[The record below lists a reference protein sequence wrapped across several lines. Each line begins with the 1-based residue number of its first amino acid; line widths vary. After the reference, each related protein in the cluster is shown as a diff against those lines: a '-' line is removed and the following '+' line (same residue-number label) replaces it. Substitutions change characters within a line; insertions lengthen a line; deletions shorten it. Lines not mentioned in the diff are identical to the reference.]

1 MGIKDKI
8 KNKNK
13 DKNNVANAQGEL
25 PLEVTTEDKKSPA
38 TERAENA
45 RMAVMKAQAK
55 AQAEQEVK
63 QQEEQQRIAEAE
75 KARNKKKADKQDEQD
90 AYDNALEKAREDVQT
105 NLEKKEDLK
114 LIGKGDGLFGFGGLS
129 GLVTK
134 ADTLTAEEKQ
144 KLNEQAER
152 EQGKDVSKLKGE
164 TSDLEKENVE
174 ENKNSAENQIKA
186 MEDLLKK
193 HIDLMDN
200 SYIYNELPRTIRQA
214 YKSGKFGEVMTDDLR
229 NQYRAEMK
237 KPESERDKDI
247 LEKYKNAKDAQHAKN
262 YYILDAIGT
271 GLTNV
276 GSALQGGQGGKE
288 TKWNQLQG
296 SRIADAQQRY
306 KDLLDTKANEVIKS
320 AENAGIMNRENE
332 KALRTLY
339 QDRRLQPL
347 LNKLDVD
354 TQTQLLRLIDQKA
367 GALSFETFINALALQ
382 LMNDP
387 KGAVSG
393 VFGAVDKLK

>member
-1 MGIKDKI
+1 MADVLQGKLDLEETPKTKEEIKAEKQ
-8 KNKNK
+8 KQKEEEK
-13 DKNNVANAQGEL
+13 A
-25 PLEVTTEDKKSPA
+25 KK
-38 TERAENA
+38 EEE
-45 RMAVMKAQAK
+45 KAKKEEEKQAK
-55 AQAEQEVK
+55 AEQKK
-63 QQEEQQRIAEAE
+63 QEREE
-75 KARNKKKADKQDEQD
+75 KKAEREQ
-90 AYDNALEKAREDVQT
+90 KT
-105 NLEKKEDLK
+105 KEFIDS
-114 LIGKGDGLFGFGGLS
+114 INPFS
-129 GLVTK
+129 GISNVMTK
-134 ADTLTAEEKQ
+134 ASELTEEEKQ

-152 EQGKDVSKLKGE
+152 EQAKDVSKLKDE
-164 TSDLEKENVE
+164 TSELEKENVE
-174 ENKNSAENQIKA
+174 ENRKSAENQIKA

-193 HIDLMDN
+193 RIDLMDN
-200 SYIYNELPRTIRQA
+200 SPIYNELPRTIRQA

-229 NQYRAEMK
+229 NQFRAEMK
-237 KPESERDKDI
+237 KPVSERDTDI
-247 LEKYKNAKDAQHAKN
+247 LEKYKNAKDAQHARN
-262 YYILDAIGT
+262 YFILDAIST

-306 KDLLDTKANEVIKS
+306 KDLLDTKANEVIKA
-320 AENAGIMNRENE
+320 AENAGVMNRENE

-393 VFGAVDKLK
+393 VFGTVDKLK

>member
-1 MGIKDKI
+1 MA
-8 KNKNK
+8 
-13 DKNNVANAQGEL
+13 NVLQGEL
-25 PLEVTTEDKKSPA
+25 DLEETPKTKQEIK
-38 TERAENA
+38 AE
-45 RMAVMKAQAK
+45 
-55 AQAEQEVK
+55 K
-63 QQEEQQRIAEAE
+63 QKQKEAE
-75 KARNKKKADKQDEQD
+75 KAKKEAEKQAKAEQ
-90 AYDNALEKAREDVQT
+90 KA
-105 NLEKKEDLK
+105 EKK
-114 LIGKGDGLFGFGGLS
+114 
-129 GLVTK
+129 
-134 ADTLTAEEKQ
+134 
-144 KLNEQAER
+144 AER
-152 EQGKDVSKLKGE
+152 EQKTKEFLDSINPFSGITNVMTKTSDLTEEEKATLNKAAEEEQAKDVSKLKDE
-164 TSDLEKENVE
+164 TSELEKENVE
-174 ENKNSAENQIKA
+174 ENKKSAENQIKA

-229 NQYRAEMK
+229 NQFRAEMK

-247 LEKYKNAKDAQHAKN
+247 LEKYKNAKDAQHARN

>member
-1 MGIKDKI
+1 MAD
-8 KNKNK
+8 
-13 DKNNVANAQGEL
+13 VLQGEL
-25 PLEVTTEDKKSPA
+25 DLEETPKTKEEIK
-38 TERAENA
+38 AE
-45 RMAVMKAQAK
+45 
-55 AQAEQEVK
+55 K
-63 QQEEQQRIAEAE
+63 QKQKEAE
-75 KARNKKKADKQDEQD
+75 KAQKEKEKQAKAEKKKQE
-90 AYDNALEKAREDVQT
+90 RE
-105 NLEKKEDLK
+105 EKK
-114 LIGKGDGLFGFGGLS
+114 
-129 GLVTK
+129 
-134 ADTLTAEEKQ
+134 
-144 KLNEQAER
+144 AER
-152 EQGKDVSKLKGE
+152 EQKTKDFLDSINPFSDVNNVMTKARELTEEEKATLNKEAEEEQIKDVAKLKDE
-164 TSDLEKENVE
+164 TSELEKENVE
-174 ENKNSAENQIKA
+174 ENKKSAENQIKA

-193 HIDLMDN
+193 RIDLMDN
-200 SYIYNELPRTIRQA
+200 SPIYNELPRTIKQA

-229 NQYRAEMK
+229 NQFRAEMK
-237 KPESERDKDI
+237 KPVSERDTDI
-247 LEKYKNAKDAQHAKN
+247 LEKYKNAKDAQHARK
-262 YYILDAIGT
+262 YFIIDAIST

-276 GSALQGGQGGKE
+276 GSALQGVQGGKE
-288 TKWNQLQG
+288 TKWNKLQG

-306 KDLLDTKANEVIKS
+306 KDLLDTKANEVIKA

-347 LNKLDVD
+347 FNKLDVD

>member
-1 MGIKDKI
+1 MGK
-8 KNKNK
+8 K
-13 DKNNVANAQGEL
+13 DKNKVVNVQGEL
-25 PLEVTTEDKKSPA
+25 PLEITTEDKKNPVA
-38 TERAENA
+38 ERAENA
-45 RMAVMKAQAK
+45 RKASMDAQAK
-55 AQAEQEVK
+55 AQAEQEAK
-63 QQEEQQRIAEAE
+63 QKEEQERLKKAEE
-75 KARNKKKADKQDEQD
+75 QRNKKKADKQEEQD
-90 AYDNALEKAREDVQT
+90 TYGKALEKAREDVQT

-114 LIGKGDGLFGFGGLS
+114 LIGKGDGLFGGLS
-129 GLVTK
+129 GLLTK

-152 EQGKDVSKLKGE
+152 EQGKDVAKLKDE
-164 TSDLEKENVE
+164 TSALEKENVE

-200 SYIYNELPRTIRQA
+200 SSIYNELPRTIRQA

-229 NQYRAEMK
+229 NQFRAEMK

-247 LEKYKNAKDAQHAKN
+247 LEKYKNAKDAQHARN
-262 YYILDAIGT
+262 YYILDAIGS
-271 GLTNV
+271 GLINA

-306 KDLLDTKANEVIKS
+306 KNLLDTKANEVIKS
-320 AENAGIMNRENE
+320 AENAGVMNRENE

>member
-1 MGIKDKI
+1 MGK
-8 KNKNK
+8 K
-13 DKNNVANAQGEL
+13 DKNKVVNVQGEL
-25 PLEVTTEDKKSPA
+25 PLEITTEDKKNPVA
-38 TERAENA
+38 ERAENA
-45 RMAVMKAQAK
+45 RKASMDAQAK
-55 AQAEQEVK
+55 AQAEQEAK
-63 QQEEQQRIAEAE
+63 QKEEQERLKKAEE
-75 KARNKKKADKQDEQD
+75 QRNKKKADKQEEQD
-90 AYDNALEKAREDVQT
+90 TYGKALEKAREDVQT

-114 LIGKGDGLFGFGGLS
+114 LIGKGDGLFGGLS
-129 GLVTK
+129 GLLTK

-152 EQGKDVSKLKGE
+152 EQGKDVAKLKDE
-164 TSDLEKENVE
+164 TSALEKENVE

-200 SYIYNELPRTIRQA
+200 SSIYNELPRTIRQA

-229 NQYRAEMK
+229 NQFRAEMK

-247 LEKYKNAKDAQHAKN
+247 LEKYKNAKDAQHARN
-262 YYILDAIGT
+262 YYILDAIGS
-271 GLTNV
+271 GLINA

-306 KDLLDTKANEVIKS
+306 KNLLDTKANEVIKS

>member
-1 MGIKDKI
+1 MGKKG
-8 KNKNK
+8 KNK
-13 DKNNVANAQGEL
+13 VVNAQGEL
-25 PLEVTTEDKKSPA
+25 PLETPTEYKKNPVA
-38 TERAENA
+38 ERAENA
-45 RMAVMKAQAK
+45 RKSSMMAQAK
-55 AQAEQEVK
+55 AQAEQEIK
-63 QQEEQQRIAEAE
+63 QKEEQERLKKAEEQRNEK
-75 KARNKKKADKQDEQD
+75 KARVDANQKLEHKK
-90 AYDNALEKAREDVQT
+90 
-105 NLEKKEDLK
+105 DLK
-114 LIGKGDGLFGFGGLS
+114 LIGNGGGLFGGLS
-129 GLVTK
+129 GLLTK

-152 EQGKDVSKLKGE
+152 EQQKDVAKLKDE
-164 TSDLEKENVE
+164 TSALEKENVE

-193 HIDLMDN
+193 RIDLMDN
-200 SYIYNELPRTIRQA
+200 SPIYNELPRTIRQA

-229 NQYRAEMK
+229 NKFRAEMK
-237 KPESERDKDI
+237 KPVSERDTDI
-247 LEKYKNAKDAQHAKN
+247 LEKYKNAKDAQHARN
-262 YYILDAIGT
+262 YFILDAIGT

-276 GSALQGGQGGKE
+276 GSALQGVQGGKE

-306 KDLLDTKANEVIKS
+306 KDLLDTKANEVIKA

-393 VFGAVDKLK
+393 VFGAVDKMK

>member
-1 MGIKDKI
+1 MADVLQGKLDLEETPKTKKEIKAEKQ
-8 KNKNK
+8 KQK
-13 DKNNVANAQGEL
+13 D
-25 PLEVTTEDKKSPA
+25 
-38 TERAENA
+38 
-45 RMAVMKAQAK
+45 
-55 AQAEQEVK
+55 
-63 QQEEQQRIAEAE
+63 AE
-75 KARNKKKADKQDEQD
+75 KA
-90 AYDNALEKAREDVQT
+90 
-105 NLEKKEDLK
+105 KKE
-114 LIGKGDGLFGFGGLS
+114 
-129 GLVTK
+129 
-134 ADTLTAEEKQ
+134 EEK
-144 KLNEQAER
+144 QAER
-152 EQGKDVSKLKGE
+152 EQKKQEREEKKAEREQKKQEFLDSINPFSGITNVMTKASELTEEEKATLNKAAEREQEKDVSKLKDE
-164 TSDLEKENVE
+164 TSALEKENVE

-200 SYIYNELPRTIRQA
+200 SSIYNELPRTIRQA

-229 NQYRAEMK
+229 NQFRAEMK

-247 LEKYKNAKDAQHAKN
+247 LEKYKNAKDAQHARN
-262 YYILDAIGT
+262 YYILDAIGS
-271 GLTNV
+271 GMINA

-288 TKWNQLQG
+288 SKWNQLQG

-306 KDLLDTKANEVIKS
+306 KNLLDTKANEVIKS

-367 GALSFETFINALALQ
+367 GALNFETFINALALQ

>member
-1 MGIKDKI
+1 MSDKL
-8 KNKNK
+8 
-13 DKNNVANAQGEL
+13 QGEL
-25 PLEVTTEDKKSPA
+25 DLEEKTKTKEEIK
-38 TERAENA
+38 AE
-45 RMAVMKAQAK
+45 
-55 AQAEQEVK
+55 K
-63 QQEEQQRIAEAE
+63 QKQKEAE
-75 KARNKKKADKQDEQD
+75 KAQKEKEKQAKAEQKKQEREEKKAERDQKVQEFFDSINPLSGVTNVMTKASE
-90 AYDNALEKAREDVQT
+90 LTEEEKAT
-105 NLEKKEDLK
+105 LN
-114 LIGKGDGLFGFGGLS
+114 
-129 GLVTK
+129 K
-134 ADTLTAEEKQ
+134 AAEE
-144 KLNEQAER
+144 EQE
-152 EQGKDVSKLKGE
+152 KDVAKLKGE
-164 TSDLEKENVE
+164 TSNLEKENVE

-229 NQYRAEMK
+229 NQFRAEMK

-247 LEKYKNAKDAQHAKN
+247 LEKYKNAKDAQHARN
-262 YYILDAIGT
+262 YYILDAIGS
-271 GLTNV
+271 GLINA

-306 KDLLDTKANEVIKS
+306 KNLLDTKANEVIKS

>member
-1 MGIKDKI
+1 MGK
-8 KNKNK
+8 K
-13 DKNNVANAQGEL
+13 DKNKVVNAQGEL
-25 PLEVTTEDKKSPA
+25 PLETPTEDKKNPVA
-38 TERAENA
+38 ERAENA
-45 RMAVMKAQAK
+45 RKASMMAQAK
-55 AQAEQEVK
+55 AQAEQEAK
-63 QQEEQQRIAEAE
+63 QEDEEKRLKKAEEQ
-75 KARNKKKADKQDEQD
+75 RNEKKADKKQEEQD
-90 AYDNALEKAREDVQT
+90 AYNKALEEARVDANQK
-105 NLEKKEDLK
+105 LEHKEDLK
-114 LIGKGDGLFGFGGLS
+114 LIGNGGGLFGGLS
-129 GLVTK
+129 GLLTK

-152 EQGKDVSKLKGE
+152 EQGKDVSKLKDE
-164 TSDLEKENVE
+164 TGALEKENVE

-200 SYIYNELPRTIRQA
+200 SSIYNELPRTIRQA

-229 NQYRAEMK
+229 NQFRAEMK

-247 LEKYKNAKDAQHAKN
+247 LEKYKNAKDAQHARN
-262 YYILDAIGT
+262 YYILDAIGS
-271 GLTNV
+271 GLINV

-306 KDLLDTKANEVIKS
+306 KNLLDTKANEVIKS

>member
-1 MGIKDKI
+1 MAD
-8 KNKNK
+8 
-13 DKNNVANAQGEL
+13 VLQGEL
-25 PLEVTTEDKKSPA
+25 DLEETPKTKK
-38 TERAENA
+38 EIKAEKQKQKKEEE
-45 RMAVMKAQAK
+45 KAKKDAEKAKKEEEKQAK
-55 AQAEQEVK
+55 AEQKK
-63 QQEEQQRIAEAE
+63 QE
-75 KARNKKKADKQDEQD
+75 
-90 AYDNALEKAREDVQT
+90 RE
-105 NLEKKEDLK
+105 EKK
-114 LIGKGDGLFGFGGLS
+114 
-129 GLVTK
+129 
-134 ADTLTAEEKQ
+134 
-144 KLNEQAER
+144 AER
-152 EQGKDVSKLKGE
+152 EQKTKEFIDSINPFSGITNVMTMASELTEEEKATLNKEAEEEQAKDVSKLKDE
-164 TSDLEKENVE
+164 TSELEKENVE
-174 ENKNSAENQIKA
+174 ENKKSAENQIKA

-193 HIDLMDN
+193 RIDLMDN
-200 SYIYNELPRTIRQA
+200 SPIYNELPRTIRQA

-237 KPESERDKDI
+237 KPISERDTDI
-247 LEKYKNAKDAQHAKN
+247 LEKYKNAKDAQHARN
-262 YYILDAIGT
+262 YFILDAIST

-296 SRIADAQQRY
+296 SRIADAQHRY

-387 KGAVSG
+387 KGTVSG
-393 VFGAVDKLK
+393 VFGAFDKLK